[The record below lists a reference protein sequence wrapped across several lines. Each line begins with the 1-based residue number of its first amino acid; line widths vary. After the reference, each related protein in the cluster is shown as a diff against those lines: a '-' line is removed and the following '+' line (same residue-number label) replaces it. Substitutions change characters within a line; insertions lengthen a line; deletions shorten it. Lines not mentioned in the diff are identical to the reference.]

1 MLLLVVVVLSMLVSS
16 GVVVDMTVSDVADM
30 AGTVIV
36 FTTVDILVA
45 VVVSSFGCRMCFF
58 LS

>member
-1 MLLLVVVVLSMLVSS
+1 MLLLVVVVLSMLVGSDA
-16 GVVVDMTVSDVADM
+16 VVDVTVSDVADM
-30 AGTVIV
+30 AGTVTV
-36 FTTVDILVA
+36 FTTVYILVA